1 MSVPVT
7 ITYRGLDPSPSLD
20 AQIGKCVDK
29 LETAYDRI
37 QSCHVVIELPRRRRH
52 TNGQRFH
59 VRVLLAVPG
68 EDIVVS
74 HDPGREDGHA
84 DAYVTI
90 RDSFHAARRQ
100 LEDYVRR
107 NLRAVA

>member
-7 ITYRGLDPSPSLD
+7 ITYRGIHPSPSLD
-20 AQIGKCVDK
+20 ERIGKWVRK

-37 QSCHVVIELPRRRRH
+37 ESCHVVIELPRRRRH
-52 TNGQRFH
+52 SSGQRFH
-59 VRVLLAVPG
+59 VRVRLTVPG
-68 EDIVVS
+68 EEIVVS
-74 HDPGREDGHA
+74 HDPGPEDGHA
-84 DAYVTI
+84 NAYATI